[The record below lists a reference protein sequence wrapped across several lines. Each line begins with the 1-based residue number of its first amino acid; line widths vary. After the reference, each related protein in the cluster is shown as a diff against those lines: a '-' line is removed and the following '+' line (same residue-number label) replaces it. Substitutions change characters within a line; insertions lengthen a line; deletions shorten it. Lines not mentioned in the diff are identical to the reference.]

1 MPFQRMS
8 AAVVM
13 AFSATSLW
21 LTPAVIA
28 QSMLT
33 AQSPF
38 ETNEDRDIF
47 NTLPDAK
54 RQGSVLDATNPM
66 ELMQW
71 AHDQQQISEDNLCD
85 SADYTDQ
92 VFTYDGSYPQVDP
105 DTGALYAFGQFTQIP
120 MKSVIR
126 ADTAYGLMEELAQFS
141 VELEDLGV
149 SEQ

>member
-66 ELMQW
+66 ELMQRLRQ
-71 AHDQQQISEDNLCD
+71 ATSMND
-85 SADYTDQ
+85 ATD
-92 VFTYDGSYPQVDP
+92 PVDAIDAALREFNQPLIRVSP
-105 DTGALYAFGQFTQIP
+105 DWLKTTSRCWLQLP
-120 MKSVIR
+120 R
-126 ADTAYGLMEELAQFS
+126 ASGCP
-141 VELEDLGV
+141 
-149 SEQ
+149 

>member
-1 MPFQRMS
+1 MPVQRMS

-13 AFSATSLW
+13 AFSATTLW
-21 LTPAVIA
+21 FTPAVTA

-66 ELMQW
+66 ELMQRLRQ
-71 AHDQQQISEDNLCD
+71 ATSMND
-85 SADYTDQ
+85 ATD
-92 VFTYDGSYPQVDP
+92 PVDAI
-105 DTGALYAFGQFTQIP
+105 DAALRDFNQP
-120 MKSVIR
+120 
-126 ADTAYGLMEELAQFS
+126 
-141 VELEDLGV
+141 
-149 SEQ
+149 

>member
-13 AFSATSLW
+13 AFSATTLW
-21 LTPAVIA
+21 LAPAVSA

-66 ELMQW
+66 ELMQRLRQ
-71 AHDQQQISEDNLCD
+71 ATSMDD
-85 SADYTDQ
+85 ATD
-92 VFTYDGSYPQVDP
+92 PVDAI
-105 DTGALYAFGQFTQIP
+105 DAALREFNQP
-120 MKSVIR
+120 
-126 ADTAYGLMEELAQFS
+126 
-141 VELEDLGV
+141 
-149 SEQ
+149 

>member
-33 AQSPF
+33 AQRPF

-66 ELMQW
+66 ELMQRLRQ
-71 AHDQQQISEDNLCD
+71 ATSMND
-85 SADYTDQ
+85 ATD
-92 VFTYDGSYPQVDP
+92 PVDAI
-105 DTGALYAFGQFTQIP
+105 DAALREFNQP
-120 MKSVIR
+120 
-126 ADTAYGLMEELAQFS
+126 
-141 VELEDLGV
+141 
-149 SEQ
+149 

>member
-1 MPFQRMS
+1 MPVQRVS

-13 AFSATSLW
+13 VCSATALW
-21 LTPAVIA
+21 LAPAVMA

-66 ELMQW
+66 ELMQRLRQ
-71 AHDQQQISEDNLCD
+71 ATSMND
-85 SADYTDQ
+85 ATD
-92 VFTYDGSYPQVDP
+92 PVDAI
-105 DTGALYAFGQFTQIP
+105 DAALREFNQP
-120 MKSVIR
+120 
-126 ADTAYGLMEELAQFS
+126 
-141 VELEDLGV
+141 
-149 SEQ
+149 

>member
-13 AFSATSLW
+13 AFSATTLW
-21 LTPAVIA
+21 LTPAVMA

-66 ELMQW
+66 ELMQRLRQ
-71 AHDQQQISEDNLCD
+71 ATSMND
-85 SADYTDQ
+85 ATD
-92 VFTYDGSYPQVDP
+92 PVDAI
-105 DTGALYAFGQFTQIP
+105 DAALREFNQP
-120 MKSVIR
+120 
-126 ADTAYGLMEELAQFS
+126 
-141 VELEDLGV
+141 
-149 SEQ
+149 